1 MKPKPLSALNHFTVP
16 VAISSSF
23 IRRAT
28 TRPRRADREPT
39 GPGLQNLTPAPGHVF
54 CGTSRRAGY
63 DYELA
68 SPELLRRVQRIA
80 NVCGAYGVTLPQA
93 AMAFP
98 LRHPVVAGVVVG
110 MRSAEEA
117 RRNAES
123 FQAETP
129 AHVWADLRSEGLL
142 ARSHLEWRLARYR
155 NLAVQ
160 PLPLGLS
167 RKVRE

>member
-1 MKPKPLSALNHFTVP
+1 
-16 VAISSSF
+16 
-23 IRRAT
+23 
-28 TRPRRADREPT
+28 
-39 GPGLQNLTPAPGHVF
+39 
-54 CGTSRRAGY
+54 
-63 DYELA
+63 
-68 SPELLRRVQRIA
+68 VQRIA

-160 PLPLGLS
+160 PLPPGVEPEGTGIGRLLIALYCRRRSSPPLRGRAARRS
-167 RKVRE
+167 QCEQSGSIHEPVAVVI